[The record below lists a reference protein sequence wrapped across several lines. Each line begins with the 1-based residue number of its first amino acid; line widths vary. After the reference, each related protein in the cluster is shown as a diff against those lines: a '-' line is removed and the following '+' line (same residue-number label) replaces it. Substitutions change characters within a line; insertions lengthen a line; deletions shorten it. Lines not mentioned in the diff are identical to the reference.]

1 MANQEEQTMA
11 YFGATGGSMAAA
23 LASALNAGH
32 YCTARMS

>member
-1 MANQEEQTMA
+1 MAHQEKQTMA

-23 LASALNAGH
+23 LASALDKGH